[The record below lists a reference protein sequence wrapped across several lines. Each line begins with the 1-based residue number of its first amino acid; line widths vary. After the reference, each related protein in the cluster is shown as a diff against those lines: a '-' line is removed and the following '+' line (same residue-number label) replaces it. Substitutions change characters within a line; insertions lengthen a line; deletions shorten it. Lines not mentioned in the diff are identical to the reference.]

1 MSTIYV
7 EPPQKASQVLP
18 LVQSAIES
26 EITRLELAL
35 KMASN
40 RLAPFEQKYGVTSN
54 HFISE
59 MAAEDLEGGDDEY
72 VSWAGEYRLRQRLE
86 EKLEQLREISYGDP
100 GLL

>member
-26 EITRLELAL
+26 EMAKLELAL
-35 KMASN
+35 RTASN

-54 HFISE
+54 HFISK
-59 MAAEDLEGGDDEY
+59 MAAEDLEGGGDEY
-72 VSWAGEYRLRQRLE
+72 VSWAGEYRSRQRLE